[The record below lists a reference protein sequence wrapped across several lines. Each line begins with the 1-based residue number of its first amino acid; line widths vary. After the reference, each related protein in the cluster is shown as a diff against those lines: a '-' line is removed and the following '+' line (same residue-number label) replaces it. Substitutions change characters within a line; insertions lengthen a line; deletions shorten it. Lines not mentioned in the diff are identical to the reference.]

1 MVYTLQTGWTLCSLI
16 FLLRTTQTPEHYRE
30 HIRRRLCGG
39 EKKAEGSG
47 DLGAPRQTRGT
58 CASFQ
63 FPPPGWAPE
72 TPAPW
77 EQGWPGPDGPPKEL
91 AVSSGGREGRPAKT
105 ETPRRR
111 LGHPGA
117 KADAAG
123 DIAAGRP
130 CGQRLSQLD
139 VWGPWPQQLTCQQR
153 AMGSIHICREALYEA
168 PLDPKWI
175 LHSLESRWCH
185 VSKSPRLEFAFQADG
200 KSVWI
205 QRADEMG

>member
-1 MVYTLQTGWTLCSLI
+1 MLQTGWTLCSLI
-16 FLLRTTQTPEHYRE
+16 LLLRTTQTPEHYRE

-63 FPPPGWAPE
+63 FPPQA
-72 TPAPW
+72 
-77 EQGWPGPDGPPKEL
+77 GPRRRRRRGNRAGQDQTGPPK
-91 AVSSGGREGRPAKT
+91 SSLSRQGDREGRPAKT

-139 VWGPWPQQLTCQQR
+139 VWGPGPQQLTCQQR
-153 AMGSIHICREALYEA
+153 AMGSVHICREALYEA

>member
-1 MVYTLQTGWTLCSLI
+1 MDALLPNPPAENNSNSWALQRTYKTETLWWREEGRRFWRPWGTEADEGHLCLLPVPPQAGPRRCRHRGNRAGQDQT
-16 FLLRTTQTPEHYRE
+16 
-30 HIRRRLCGG
+30 
-39 EKKAEGSG
+39 
-47 DLGAPRQTRGT
+47 
-58 CASFQ
+58 
-63 FPPPGWAPE
+63 
-72 TPAPW
+72 
-77 EQGWPGPDGPPKEL
+77 GPPK
-91 AVSSGGREGRPAKT
+91 SSLSRQGDREGRLAKT

-117 KADAAG
+117 KPDAAG

-153 AMGSIHICREALYEA
+153 AMGSVHICREALYEA